1 MVKQISAIFGIAFLI
16 AACETKT
23 SEPEIEV
30 HVEHGEFTDSRDG
43 QTYKTVTIESQTW
56 MAENLNYKTDKSF
69 CYNNVTD
76 SCNIYGRLYSEYR
89 FNNDYI
95 ELCPEGWHTPNR
107 EEWIILF
114 ETVGG
119 TETAGIKLHSSD
131 RWMYSWGIGENK
143 YGFSIL
149 PAGEKCSNFDGVNKW
164 ATFWVSKNSA
174 NYDRVD
180 ITWDRPNF
188 QNFDRDCAFSI
199 RCIKD

>member
-76 SCNIYGRLYSEYR
+76 SCNIYGRLYSEYYMPAER
-89 FNNDYI
+89 M
-95 ELCPEGWHTPNR
+95 ELCPEGWHTPNT
-107 EEWIILF
+107 EEWSILF
-114 ETVGG
+114 ETIGG
-119 TETAGIKLHSSD
+119 LETAGTKLHSKD
-131 RWMYSWGIGENK
+131 RWIHEWKVGEDK
-143 YGFSIL
+143 YDFSIL
-149 PAGEKCSNFDGVNKW
+149 PTGEKCSDFDGVNKW
-164 ATFWVSKNSA
+164 ATFWVSKNSP
-174 NYDRVD
+174 NYDRVN
-180 ITWDRPNF
+180 ITGDRPYFENY
-188 QNFDRDCAFSI
+188 DKDCAYPI
-199 RCIKD
+199 RCLKD